1 MRNWV
6 QLLNEETLIA
16 QKMKL
21 ESKWNFQFLEQGQ
34 ETLDML
40 QIELELK
47 RIKAKLRELAAAR
60 ARADVQS
67 SEEEIEQINSIAS

>member
-1 MRNWV
+1 MV
-6 QLLNEETLIA
+6 LQTEESLIA

-40 QIELELK
+40 QIELQLK
-47 RIKAKLRELAAAR
+47 AIKAKLREIAYKKSW
-60 ARADVQS
+60 DVKTT
-67 SEEEIEQINSIAS
+67 EEEIESADSIAS

>member
-1 MRNWV
+1 M
-6 QLLNEETLIA
+6 QLQNEETLIA

-21 ESKWNFQFLEQGQ
+21 ESRWNFQFLEQGK

-47 RIKAKLRELAAAR
+47 KIKAKLREIANMR
-60 ARADVQS
+60 ARVEIKTT
-67 SEEEIEQINSIAS
+67 EEELEQIDSIAS

>member
-1 MRNWV
+1 V
-6 QLLNEETLIA
+6 VLQTEESLIA

-21 ESKWNFQFLEQGQ
+21 ESKWNCQFLEQGQ

-47 RIKAKLRELAAAR
+47 KIKAKLREIAAR
-60 ARADVQS
+60 KSWDVKTT
-67 SEEEIEQINSIAS
+67 EEEIESIDSIAS

>member
-1 MRNWV
+1 MIL
-6 QLLNEETLIA
+6 QNEETLIA

-40 QIELELK
+40 QIEFELK
-47 RIKAKLRELAAAR
+47 KIRAKLREIAHRR
-60 ARADVQS
+60 ARTEVKS
-67 SEEEIEQINSIAS
+67 SEEEIEQIDSIAS

>member
-1 MRNWV
+1 V
-6 QLLNEETLIA
+6 QLQNEETLIA

-21 ESKWNFQFLEQGQ
+21 ESRWNFQFLEQGK

-47 RIKAKLRELAAAR
+47 KIKAKLREIANMR
-60 ARADVQS
+60 ARVEIKTT
-67 SEEEIEQINSIAS
+67 EEELEQIDSIAS

>member
-1 MRNWV
+1 M

-47 RIKAKLRELAAAR
+47 RIKAKLRELAATR

>member
-1 MRNWV
+1 V
-6 QLLNEETLIA
+6 HLQTEETLIA

-40 QIELELK
+40 HIELELK
-47 RIKAKLRELAAAR
+47 KIKAQLREIAAKR
-60 ARADVQS
+60 AWLETKTT
-67 SEEEIEQINSIAS
+67 EEEIEQIDSIAS

>member
-1 MRNWV
+1 M